1 VLILFSVNLQLTSL
15 NSQINTPFS
24 IRNLTLSD
32 SFNIRLFIHLIFWG
46 FHDMTIPTCVPNKRK
61 ALSIQDNI
69 LMTSL
74 LRNKQNKPTKKQVT
88 VCRGKCSTKG
98 SSTENEIS

>member
-1 VLILFSVNLQLTSL
+1 
-15 NSQINTPFS
+15 
-24 IRNLTLSD
+24 
-32 SFNIRLFIHLIFWG
+32 
-46 FHDMTIPTCVPNKRK
+46 MTIPTCVPNKRK

-74 LRNKQNKPTKKQVT
+74 LQNKQNKPTKKQVT

-98 SSTENEIS
+98 SSTEK